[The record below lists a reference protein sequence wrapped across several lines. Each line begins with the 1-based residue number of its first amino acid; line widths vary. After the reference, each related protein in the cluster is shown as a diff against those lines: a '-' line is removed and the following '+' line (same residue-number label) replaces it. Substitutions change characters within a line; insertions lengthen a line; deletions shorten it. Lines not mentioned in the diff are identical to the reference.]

1 MQENKRSYRAAS
13 KDNFTLTELLSSVY
27 LNIYI
32 TGKPCYHLLMHA
44 GTFACKGTQ
53 PQAGLLP
60 TSTKQHM
67 SPTFTQ
73 WDDRIYTSTR
83 SFPHRVGVRSCAAA
97 RSRQLQH
104 HTGVDQNK
112 RRILLL
118 LLLQEE
124 REEEEVEVE
133 EEERRTRTGTRTHRP
148 QINHFFFFS
157 PPDFPSQ
164 TFPSINLLCHLCLH
178 TSAHH
183 HDARRS

>member
-27 LNIYI
+27 LNIYL

-118 LLLQEE
+118 LLLLLQEE
-124 REEEEVEVE
+124 REEEEEVEVE

-157 PPDFPSQ
+157 PRL
-164 TFPSINLLCHLCLH
+164 SISNLPFKKPPLSSLPPHVC
-178 TSAHH
+178 TSP
-183 HDARRS
+183 